1 MKIMVPVLTAPTHCS
16 NGDFCHFRGK
26 RIQNQHTKQ
35 IYFGHINDK
44 FTQKNCDRYSI
55 GNGHEK
61 SKYKIPR
68 TYKVATTKIIK
79 YEKENNKNTNK
90 WQ

>member
-1 MKIMVPVLTAPTHCS
+1 MKIIVPVLTAPTHCS

-55 GNGHEK
+55 GNGREK
-61 SKYKIPR
+61 
-68 TYKVATTKIIK
+68 ANIK
-79 YEKENNKNTNK
+79 YLGRTRLLQQKL
-90 WQ
+90 